1 MARATLAHTT
11 KVDNTTDVMAAH
23 INLLQTN
30 QEKIWN
36 TFAFVEPTEL
46 TIAAGVITVTS
57 NYHTVDTAA
66 DAVSD
71 DLDTI
76 TISGNIGEG
85 SLLVIRPDHTDRDI
99 VIKHGTGNILCAG
112 NADITL
118 DDSHDFAILI
128 YDATLASWMAR

>member
-99 VIKHGTGNILCAG
+99 VIKHGTGNILCVG